1 MGHMGDMAGKLKR
14 WFAAALAA
22 VTVSVLIPAQAW
34 AAEPG
39 VPQLVIEAARKS
51 RRGGFGFGI
60 FGLLCCLGVI
70 VAVVVAFVLFSRK
83 RKRR

>member
-1 MGHMGDMAGKLKR
+1 MGDMAGKLQR
-14 WFAAALAA
+14 WFAAAVAG
-22 VTVSVLIPAQAW
+22 VTLTLLIPAQAW

-51 RRGGFGFGI
+51 RRGGIGFGI
-60 FGLLCCLGVI
+60 IGLLCCLGVI
-70 VAVVVAFVLFSRK
+70 AAVVVAFVLISRK